1 MQENEIKLR
10 EMLSVVFKVPKEK
23 INNGTSPDTL
33 AEWDSLKHLNM
44 VLALE
49 EQFDISISEED
60 AMQMASYELIVLT
73 LREHGIEI

>member
-1 MQENEIKLR
+1 MHDNQIKLKD
-10 EMLSVVFKVPKEK
+10 MLSVVFKVPREK
-23 INNGTSPDTL
+23 INDSTSPDTL

-60 AMQMASYELIVLT
+60 AMQMISYELIVLT